1 MKKLTIHLH
10 AELEIPDDWEIVE
23 HQSGIQALKIGD
35 RFIDFDIVPLA
46 TQEDDMDATW
56 TDEDEELT
64 NEILMAVTGLDATLE
79 IDRSADTV

>member
-1 MKKLTIHLH
+1 MKKLTIHIH

-23 HQSGIQALKIGD
+23 HKSGIQALKIGD

-46 TQEDDMDATW
+46 TEEDDMDATW

-64 NEILMAVTGLDATLE
+64 NDILTTVTGLDATLK
-79 IDRSADTV
+79 ID